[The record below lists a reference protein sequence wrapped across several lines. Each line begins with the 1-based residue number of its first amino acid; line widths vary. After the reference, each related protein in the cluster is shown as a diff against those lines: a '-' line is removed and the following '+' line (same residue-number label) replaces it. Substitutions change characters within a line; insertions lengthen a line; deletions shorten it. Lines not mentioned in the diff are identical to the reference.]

1 MRLKALLFGLIMT
14 WFGCLGVVPATGQG
28 QDDDVRG
35 AFLTTRPKPV
45 PKGSRSNE
53 NKRPNRRRPKAGE
66 AKPPGSPPASD
77 TGSGKTNEPNP
88 STQKIGLG
96 LTLFSRDSLG
106 LAVRV
111 DPTHVFHK
119 GDRVRILLET
129 NADGYL
135 YIFNTTDGGKP
146 VMIYPDKELDE
157 GGNYILSHI
166 PFEIPSSAAAEER
179 LRWLVFNEYAG
190 TERLFF
196 VFRRSPLPGVPI
208 EDDLLKY
215 CQENEKQCPW
225 KPGPEL
231 WTQIQK
237 ELNAPVQ
244 VATTARYGKAQ
255 TTAEQEAASRGLGL
269 SKDEPAP
276 SLIMMTASSNSGT
289 LVTALDLIHK

>member
-1 MRLKALLFGLIMT
+1 MRLKALLFGLLMT
-14 WFGCLGVVPATGQG
+14 WFGCLGVVPATGQE
-28 QDDDVRG
+28 QEDDVRG
-35 AFLTTRPKPV
+35 AFLTTRPKPA
-45 PKGSRSNE
+45 PKSSRSNE
-53 NKRPNRRRPKAGE
+53 NARPNRRRPKSVE
-66 AKPPGSPPASD
+66 PKPSTPIPGADAGSP
-77 TGSGKTNEPNP
+77 KTNAPKT
-88 STQKIGLG
+88 SAQKIGLG
-96 LTLFSRDSLG
+96 LTLFSRDSVG

-111 DPTHVFHK
+111 DPTHVFRK

-146 VMIYPDKELDE
+146 VTIYPDKELDE

-190 TERLFF
+190 IERLFF
-196 VFRRSPLPGVPI
+196 VFTRSPLPGVPI

-215 CQENEKQCPW
+215 CQGNEKQCPW
-225 KPGPEL
+225 QPTPEL
-231 WTQIQK
+231 WAQIQK

-255 TTAEQEAASRGLGL
+255 TASEQESAARGLGL
-269 SKDEPAP
+269 SKGDPEP
-276 SLIMMTASSNSGT
+276 SLIMMTASSSSGT